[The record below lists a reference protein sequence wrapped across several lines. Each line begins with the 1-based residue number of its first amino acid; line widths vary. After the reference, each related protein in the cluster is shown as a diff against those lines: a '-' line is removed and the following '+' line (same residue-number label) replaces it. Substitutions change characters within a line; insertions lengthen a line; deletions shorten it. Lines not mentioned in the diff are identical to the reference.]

1 MKKIYIIL
9 NKIYCFLFV
18 LLLLPVS
25 AQKITAAEIDTL
37 QKQISKIQWNIGD
50 YKKGV
55 LLQKEVIEKSK
66 KIKYTKG
73 EITGYLGLANALGGM
88 NRSRESLYFLKIAEK
103 KLSKFDDNTLK
114 ARLYFLYGTYY
125 YHLEIHQQAIKSFNK
140 SLDFANR
147 IRDRKLREKLKYNVY
162 DWKRSSFESLNQM
175 DSVYSNERKCMAS
188 PMPMLYI
195 TIASRHLDKGDID
208 SAEYYTNKAND
219 LVLAKKAPIE
229 GKSNVLRAYGK
240 LYIKQKKYDKALKCL
255 FESLEITKKM
265 NFKKR
270 DLESYKL
277 IYEAYKSKNDI
288 QKENEYLL
296 KYSTLNDSLNQ
307 VEKQMANLPIEK
319 LLDDQ
324 AQENEKSKNNLYY
337 IIIGII
343 TASLL
348 VILIL
353 IKIFNRKQK
362 ENSTVIHQK
371 LQETEVLK
379 KKLEIPVEE
388 LVNLAMR
395 DDPSFIIKFKEV
407 YFEFYV
413 NLRSDY
419 PQLTVND
426 MKFFALIKL
435 KFSNK
440 EIAEYAH
447 MSIRT
452 VESKKYR
459 LRKKIDL
466 PQDVDFNNWVLNR

>member
-1 MKKIYIIL
+1 MFPIT
-9 NKIYCFLFV
+9 
-18 LLLLPVS
+18 
-25 AQKITAAEIDTL
+25 AQKTTTAEIDTL

-50 YKKGV
+50 YRKGV
-55 LLQKEVIEKSK
+55 LLQKEIIEKSK
-66 KIKYTKG
+66 RIKYTKG
-73 EITGYLGLANALGGM
+73 EITGYLGLAHALGGM
-88 NRSRESLYFLKIAEK
+88 NKNQESFYFLNIAEK
-103 KLSKFDDNTLK
+103 KLKSFDDNPLK

-125 YHLEIHQQAIKSFNK
+125 YRLELHQQAIKSFNK
-140 SLDFANR
+140 SLDFANK
-147 IRDRKLREKLKYNVY
+147 IQDKKLSEKLKYNVY

-195 TIASRHLDKGDID
+195 TIASRHLDKGEID
-208 SAEYYTNKAND
+208 SAKYYTDKAND

-240 LYIKQKKYDKALKCL
+240 LYIKKKEYDKALKCL

-277 IYEAYKSKNDI
+277 IYEAYKGQNDL

-296 KYSTLNDSLNQ
+296 KYSALNDSLNQ

-319 LLDDQ
+319 LLNDQ
-324 AQENEKSKNNLYY
+324 AEENEKSKNSLYY
-337 IIIGII
+337 IIIGVTLISLFII
-343 TASLL
+343 CM
-348 VILIL
+348 LIRF
-353 IKIFNRKQK
+353 FNQKQK
-362 ENSTVIHQK
+362 ENDTTIHQK
-371 LQETEVLK
+371 VQETDLLK
-379 KKLEIPVEE
+379 KKLDTAIDEVIH
-388 LVNLAMR
+388 LAIT
-395 DDPSFIIKFKEV
+395 DDPSFIVKFKEV
-407 YFEFYV
+407 YSEFYTT
-413 NLRSDY
+413 LRSEY

-466 PQDVDFNNWVLNR
+466 ATDVDFNNWVLSR